1 MSTFQSLFIMIYT
14 LTFIFVVESSW
25 NVTVSHNPGC
35 NLSTECEKYDLM
47 YINARNLTSSVHV
60 FITASEHFPLP
71 SVLIVHSSVAE
82 ISPLINWGKLNISS
96 EKSLNI
102 SNVTQSYALVFYK
115 MLEYNDLDDN
125 VNMSIYSKNSDQILI
140 HNFNEYQWKR
150 NLNNEG
156 SLFFEN
162 NLFEITYNGTSS
174 KMNSSEQVIIKFRIS
189 NTTQHHKEMPHLLLT
204 PGWIVQFDV
213 LFNNLTSH
221 FKQSRFGLQ
230 LAMISNLTLRSTEE
244 FRKNVLFSIDD
255 ELTPGN
261 FEMTN
266 FLLGESASK
275 LDNTKL
281 VNTDKHLKNST
292 NPPAFIQIKPAC
304 FIDNQ
309 WRTVQNSRNVYI
321 SRHQDLLNDENS
333 LRYSLPSIFYA
344 DRINPNIDNNTGLTP
359 IGIRLLNVSFGTPTD
374 GFYAKTKFIVWTA
387 SFGLG
392 NPPKDNLSS
401 LLIGLIVCSMLII
414 VSAVIL
420 GILLTIILR
429 RRTIVDRPILSHFVN
444 DPIA

>member
-1 MSTFQSLFIMIYT
+1 
-14 LTFIFVVESSW
+14 
-25 NVTVSHNPGC
+25 
-35 NLSTECEKYDLM
+35 
-47 YINARNLTSSVHV
+47 
-60 FITASEHFPLP
+60 
-71 SVLIVHSSVAE
+71 
-82 ISPLINWGKLNISS
+82 
-96 EKSLNI
+96 
-102 SNVTQSYALVFYK
+102 
-115 MLEYNDLDDN
+115 
-125 VNMSIYSKNSDQILI
+125 
-140 HNFNEYQWKR
+140 
-150 NLNNEG
+150 
-156 SLFFEN
+156 
-162 NLFEITYNGTSS
+162 
-174 KMNSSEQVIIKFRIS
+174 MNSSELVIIKFRIS

-230 LAMISNLTLRSTEE
+230 LAMISNLTLSPTEE
-244 FRKNVLFSIDD
+244 FRKDVLFSIDD

-266 FLLGESASK
+266 FLLGESVSK
-275 LDNTKL
+275 LNNKKL
-281 VNTDKHLKNST
+281 VNTDKYLKNST

-309 WRTVQNSRNVYI
+309 WRTVQNSRNVYV
-321 SRHQDLLNDENS
+321 SKHQDLLNDEDS

-344 DRINPNIDNNTGLTP
+344 DRINPNTIDNNTGLMP

-420 GILLTIILR
+420 GILLVIILR
-429 RRTIVDRPILSHFVN
+429 RRTTLDRPILSHFVN

>member
-1 MSTFQSLFIMIYT
+1 MSTFQSLFSVIYT
-14 LTFIFVVESSW
+14 LTYIFVVESSW
-25 NVTVSHNPGC
+25 NVTISHNPGC
-35 NLSTECEKYDLM
+35 NLSTECEKYDLI
-47 YINARNLTSSVHV
+47 YINARNSTSSVHV
-60 FITASEHFPLP
+60 FITASERFPLP

-82 ISPLINWGKLNISS
+82 TNPLIDWGKLNISS
-96 EKSLNI
+96 GKSLNI

-125 VNMSIYSKNSDQILI
+125 VNMSIYSQNSDQILI
-140 HNFNEYQWKR
+140 HNFDEYQWR
-150 NLNNEG
+150 RSLVNDG
-156 SLFFEN
+156 SLIFEN
-162 NLFEITYNGTSS
+162 NLFEIAYNGTSS

-230 LAMISNLTLRSTEE
+230 LAMISNLTLSPTEE
-244 FRKNVLFSIDD
+244 FRKD
-255 ELTPGN
+255 
-261 FEMTN
+261 MTN
-266 FLLGESASK
+266 FLLGESVSK
-275 LDNTKL
+275 LNNKKL
-281 VNTDKHLKNST
+281 VNTDKHSKNST

-309 WRTVQNSRNVYI
+309 WRTVQNSRNVYV
-321 SRHQDLLNDENS
+321 SKHQDLLNDEDS

-344 DRINPNIDNNTGLTP
+344 DRINPNTIDNNTGLMP
-359 IGIRLLNVSFGTPTD
+359 IGIRL
-374 GFYAKTKFIVWTA
+374 TA

-420 GILLTIILR
+420 GILLVIILR
-429 RRTIVDRPILSHFVN
+429 RRTTLDRPILSHFVN